1 MKVYLKGRS
10 LRDYALFVVEI
21 NVALRISDLLKLT
34 WADVLN
40 KNNESFKSIKIIEG
54 KTKKKRDI
62 QLNKTS
68 QKAFRELLD
77 SLDIYDM
84 DDYVFQSR
92 EGDNQ
97 PLTRQQS
104 LNILKDSAAAVEIK
118 ENVGTHTLR
127 KTWGYY

>member
-10 LRDYALFVVEI
+10 LRDYALFVVGI

-68 QKAFRELLD
+68 QKAFRELLE
-77 SLDIYDM
+77 S
-84 DDYVFQSR
+84 F
-92 EGDNQ
+92 
-97 PLTRQQS
+97 
-104 LNILKDSAAAVEIK
+104 
-118 ENVGTHTLR
+118 
-127 KTWGYY
+127 

>member
-1 MKVYLKGRS
+1 MPTS
-10 LRDYALFVVEI
+10 LTSTA
-21 NVALRISDLLKLT
+21 
-34 WADVLN
+34 
-40 KNNESFKSIKIIEG
+40 
-54 KTKKKRDI
+54 
-62 QLNKTS
+62 S

>member
-10 LRDYALFVVEI
+10 LRDYALFVVGI

-40 KNNESFKSIKIIEG
+40 KNKKSFKSIKIIEG

-68 QKAFRELLD
+68 QKAFRQLLD

-118 ENVGTHTLR
+118 ENVGTRTLR

>member
-1 MKVYLKGRS
+1 
-10 LRDYALFVVEI
+10 
-21 NVALRISDLLKLT
+21 
-34 WADVLN
+34 
-40 KNNESFKSIKIIEG
+40 
-54 KTKKKRDI
+54 
-62 QLNKTS
+62 
-68 QKAFRELLD
+68 
-77 SLDIYDM
+77 M

>member
-10 LRDYALFVVEI
+10 LRDYALFVVGI